1 MRNLLKKLTC
11 LLVTLIMCVSFLGG
25 CNLITTD
32 SERDLNQVIAT
43 IDVSGAHE
51 EHILK
56 KDVVMAYI
64 NYGYYYQQ
72 QGSEMGEIVNS
83 IVSQLIN
90 NRVYVQNAIYKFD
103 SKTGIYKVVYDEI
116 NKEDLAKTPTGTKWS
131 LDMWDLTR
139 YLTDEELTDAEYNVC
154 KDIDELIDAYNE
166 DKPANKVQDTLIE
179 EIRTV
184 PTGAENK
191 EEKLEKGDKDAKIAE
206 FKANDFN
213 KLERKKAYNDVI
225 KVLKS
230 NELLGSEY
238 NGKIATSD
246 YYKQSL
252 KNYQENAII
261 EKFEKCVKD
270 DARAGV
276 TCDDVK
282 NAYLEKYNAQ
292 KAMSEEE
299 FATMLDS
306 ASADEPVLVY
316 NGKGSYGYVYNL
328 LLGPGDDVL
337 AKITEIDTENKNI
350 SQEQRATKRA
360 KILDEETIVK
370 DLRSTWIMSGYD
382 FEIVGED
389 ENAKGFFKGDYAVA
403 GENSLAFQGVA
414 KPNGTDDDGKTT
426 YGVESVTEY
435 SLKGFIALMEE
446 YLYGVE
452 LGQGVNP
459 DDVDYDNDAR
469 ASVYRKYSSSSENNN
484 VTNYVEKVNELLFA
498 FSTDPGSLNTYK
510 GYSSAPEVDPVAG
523 KQEKYMQEFADAARE
538 LLKMGNNSY
547 IIVATDYGYHV
558 MFYSEVID
566 NNYNY
571 ADLEKYLNAFCTKTA
586 GTWAEEF
593 TAMLA
598 KFEDYDT
605 DSYLY
610 KLYNSIASSIADKAL
625 SDEQGKIL
633 DYVFGDN
640 SKVVKYEDRYA
651 DLLGE

>member
-11 LLVTLIMCVSFLGG
+11 LLVTLVMCVSFLGG

-43 IDVSGAHE
+43 IKISDDVAE

-72 QGSEMGEIVNS
+72 QGAEMGQIVES

-90 NRVYVQNAIYKFD
+90 NRVYVQNAIVKFETNEDIYANKIVD
-103 SKTGIYKVVYDEI
+103 SSKKVGEL
-116 NKEDLAKTPTGTKWS
+116 E
-131 LDMWDLTR
+131 R

-166 DKPANKVQDTLIE
+166 DKPADKVQDTMIE
-179 EIRTV
+179 EVRTV
-184 PTGAENK
+184 PTGAVN
-191 EEKLEKGDKDAKIAE
+191 EEKELTLQEKKDEIAG

-213 KLERKKAYNDVI
+213 KLERKQAYNDVI

-230 NELLGSEY
+230 NELLGKDY
-238 NGKIATSD
+238 NGKIESSD

-261 EKFEKCVKD
+261 EKYEKCIKD
-270 DARAGV
+270 SARNSV
-276 TCDDVK
+276 TYDDVK
-282 NAYLEKYNAQ
+282 LAYAEKYNAQ
-292 KAMSEEE
+292 SALSEED
-299 FATMLDS
+299 FAAMLDS

-316 NGKGSYGYVYNL
+316 NGNGSYGYVYNL
-328 LLGPGDDVL
+328 LLGPGDEVL
-337 AKITEIDTENKNI
+337 AKLSEFDADNKNV
-350 SQEQRATKRA
+350 SDAYRATKRA
-360 KILDEETIVK
+360 EILNEGTIVK

-382 FEIVGED
+382 FDGT
-389 ENAKGFFKGDYAVA
+389 KFTGDYAVA
-403 GENSLAFQGVA
+403 GENALAFQGVA

-426 YGVESVTEY
+426 YGVESVTEF
-435 SLKGFIALMEE
+435 GIGEFIKFMEE
-446 YLYGVE
+446 YIYGSSTFD
-452 LGQGVNP
+452 P
-459 DDVDYDNDAR
+459 DDEDNVIDGR
-469 ASVYRKYSSSSENNN
+469 FIESDSV
-484 VTNYVEKVNELLFA
+484 TDNYVEKVNELLFA

-523 KQEKYMQEFADAARE
+523 KQEKYMQEFADAARK
-538 LLKMGNNSY
+538 LLDSDKANSY

-558 MFYSEVID
+558 MFYSEVI
-566 NNYNY
+566 NNSYNY
-571 ADLEKYLNAFCTKTA
+571 ADLENYLDAFCTKTA
-586 GTWAEEF
+586 DTWAKEF
-593 TAMLA
+593 DKMVAG
-598 KFEDYDT
+598 FEDYDT

-625 SDEQGKIL
+625 SDEQGTIL

-651 DLLGE
+651 DLLGA